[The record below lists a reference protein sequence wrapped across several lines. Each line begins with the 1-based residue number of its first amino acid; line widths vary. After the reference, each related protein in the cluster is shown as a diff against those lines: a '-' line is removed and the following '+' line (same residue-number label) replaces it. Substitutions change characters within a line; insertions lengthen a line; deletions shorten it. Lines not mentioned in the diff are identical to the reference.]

1 MEPTLQK
8 SAWFSNL
15 EFMNQGPIAESFA
28 RDRHEETSAEGTTRL
43 ETDVEAT
50 FMYVCPNHFP
60 YNIFLF
66 YVHRC

>member
-1 MEPTLQK
+1 
-8 SAWFSNL
+8 
-15 EFMNQGPIAESFA
+15 MNQGPIAESFA

-66 YVHRC
+66 YVYRC